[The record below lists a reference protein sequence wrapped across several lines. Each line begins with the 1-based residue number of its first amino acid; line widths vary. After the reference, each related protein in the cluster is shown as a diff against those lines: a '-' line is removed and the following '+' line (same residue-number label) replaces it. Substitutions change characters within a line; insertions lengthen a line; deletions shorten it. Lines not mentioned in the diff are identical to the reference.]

1 MDLLNLAK
9 KLKAYDICIKSFLK
23 MPKIY
28 QMKDEYVLILGAG
41 LMQKPSIEAAGEL
54 GYKTLVVDANKNAV
68 CVPFADVFVQ
78 IDLKDR
84 EKIADLAMS
93 YGDKLKAV
101 FTAGTDFSAS
111 VSYVAQKCGLIS
123 HSFDAAMNASNKVL
137 MRKCFREKGVPSP
150 DFVEVTESEIET
162 LSSDES
168 VLFPKVVKPVD
179 NMGAR
184 GCRLV
189 RNKSEFEPALRDAV
203 AFSRTGKAIVEDY
216 MKGMEFSID
225 ALVHEGNVTITGF
238 ADRHI
243 FFDPYF
249 IEMGHTMPSSVS
261 EAVKKNVVD
270 VFVKG
275 VKALGLTE
283 GVAKGDVKYTEKGAM
298 IGEIAGR
305 LSGGYMS
312 GWTYPYASGVNL
324 TMEAMKIAL
333 GLGKTLPS
341 EIECNAVSHERAF
354 ISIPG
359 VVSVVYG
366 EDKAVASPF
375 VKNVFFRVKE
385 GSRVDFPRNNVE
397 KCGNVITRC
406 ADRSLSLKGAEMAV
420 SEIVLRLEKNN
431 ESTQNYL
438 MGVENK
444 YEKGFPYSAYELNS
458 DELIAFE
465 KEVESLDSVIIGENE
480 SIVIPESLASFAGER
495 QDFNYRTILNTLDKV
510 NKYAGARKS
519 VPAIKFWK
527 SLIRGGVQ
535 GALYAVDTWGTDC

>member
-1 MDLLNLAK
+1 MNPAK
-9 KLKAYDICIKSFLK
+9 ILKAHEICIKSFLK

-28 QMKDEYVLILGAG
+28 QMKDEFVLILGAG

-123 HSFDAAMNASNKVL
+123 HSFEAAMNASNKVL
-137 MRKCFREKGVPSP
+137 MRKCFKEKGVPSP
-150 DFVEVTESEIET
+150 DFVEVTESEIER

-397 KCGNVITRC
+397 KCGNVISRC
-406 ADRSLSLKGAEMAV
+406 ADRRLSLKGAEMAV

-444 YEKGFPYSAYELNS
+444 YEKGFPYSAYELSS

-535 GALYAVDTWGTDC
+535 GALYAVDTWGTEC

>member
-1 MDLLNLAK
+1 MNPAK
-9 KLKAYDICIKSFLK
+9 ILKAHEICIKSFVKL
-23 MPKIY
+23 PKIY
-28 QMKDEYVLILGAG
+28 QMKDEFVLILGAG

-150 DFVEVTESEIET
+150 DFVEVSESEIER
-162 LSSDES
+162 LSSDDS

-270 VFVKG
+270 VFIKG

-359 VVSVVYG
+359 VVSVIYG

-397 KCGNVITRC
+397 KCGNVISRC

-444 YEKGFPYSAYELNS
+444 YEKGFPYSAYELSS

-465 KEVESLDSVIIGENE
+465 KEVESLDFVIIGENE

-535 GALYAVDTWGTDC
+535 GALYAVDTWGTEC

>member
-1 MDLLNLAK
+1 MNLAK

>member
-1 MDLLNLAK
+1 MNPAK
-9 KLKAYDICIKSFLK
+9 ILKAHEICIKSFLK

-28 QMKDEYVLILGAG
+28 QMKDEFVLILGAG

-111 VSYVAQKCGLIS
+111 VSYVAQRCGLIS
-123 HSFDAAMNASNKVL
+123 HSFEAAMNASNKVL
-137 MRKCFREKGVPSP
+137 MRKCFKEKGVPSP
-150 DFVEVTESEIET
+150 DFVEVTESEIER

-189 RNKSEFEPALRDAV
+189 RNKSEFEQALRDAV

-359 VVSVVYG
+359 VVSVIYG

-397 KCGNVITRC
+397 KCGNVISRC
-406 ADRSLSLKGAEMAV
+406 ADRRLSLKGAEMAV

-444 YEKGFPYSAYELNS
+444 YEKGFPYSAYELSS

-480 SIVIPESLASFAGER
+480 SILIPESLASFAGER

-510 NKYAGARKS
+510 KKYAGARKS

-535 GALYAVDTWGTDC
+535 GALYAVDTWGTEC

>member
-1 MDLLNLAK
+1 MNPAK
-9 KLKAYDICIKSFLK
+9 ILKAYEICIKSFLK

-28 QMKDEYVLILGAG
+28 QMKDEFVLILGAG

-111 VSYVAQKCGLIS
+111 VSYVAQRCGLIS
-123 HSFDAAMNASNKVL
+123 HSFEAAMNASNKVL
-137 MRKCFREKGVPSP
+137 MRKCFKEKGVPSP
-150 DFVEVTESEIET
+150 DFVEVSESEIET

-261 EAVKKNVVD
+261 EDVKKNVVD

-359 VVSVVYG
+359 VVSVIYG

-406 ADRSLSLKGAEMAV
+406 ADRRLSLKGAEMAV

-444 YEKGFPYSAYELNS
+444 YEKGFPYSAYELSS

-465 KEVESLDSVIIGENE
+465 KEVETLDSVIIGENE

-510 NKYAGARKS
+510 NKYAGTRKS

-535 GALYAVDTWGTDC
+535 GALYAVDTWGTEC

>member
-1 MDLLNLAK
+1 MNPAK
-9 KLKAYDICIKSFLK
+9 ILKAHEICIKSFVKL
-23 MPKIY
+23 PKIY
-28 QMKDEYVLILGAG
+28 QMKDEFVLILGAG

-150 DFVEVTESEIET
+150 DFVEVSESEIER
-162 LSSDES
+162 LSSDDS

-359 VVSVVYG
+359 VVSVIYG

-397 KCGNVITRC
+397 KCGNVISRC

-444 YEKGFPYSAYELNS
+444 YEKGFPYSAYELSS

-495 QDFNYRTILNTLDKV
+495 KDFNYRTILNTLDKV
-510 NKYAGARKS
+510 KKYAGARKS

-535 GALYAVDTWGTDC
+535 GALYAVDTWGTEC

>member
-1 MDLLNLAK
+1 MNPAKILNV
-9 KLKAYDICIKSFLK
+9 YEIFIKSFLK

-28 QMKDEYVLILGAG
+28 QMKDEFVLILGAG

-123 HSFDAAMNASNKVL
+123 HSFEAAMNASNKVL

-162 LSSDES
+162 LSSDDS

-359 VVSVVYG
+359 VVSVIYG

-397 KCGNVITRC
+397 KCGNVISRC
-406 ADRSLSLKGAEMAV
+406 ADRRLSLKGAEMAV

-444 YEKGFPYSAYELNS
+444 YEKGFPYSAYELSS

-535 GALYAVDTWGTDC
+535 GALYAVDTWGTEC

>member
-1 MDLLNLAK
+1 MNPAK
-9 KLKAYDICIKSFLK
+9 ILKAYEICIKSFLK

-28 QMKDEYVLILGAG
+28 QMKDEFVLILGAG

-123 HSFDAAMNASNKVL
+123 HSFEAAMNASNKVL

-150 DFVEVTESEIET
+150 DFVEVSESEIET

-359 VVSVVYG
+359 VVSVIYG

-397 KCGNVITRC
+397 KCGNVISRC
-406 ADRSLSLKGAEMAV
+406 ADRRLSLKGAEMAV

-444 YEKGFPYSAYELNS
+444 YEKGFPYSAYELSS

-510 NKYAGARKS
+510 KKYAGARKS

-535 GALYAVDTWGTDC
+535 GALYAVDTWGTEC

>member
-1 MDLLNLAK
+1 MNPAK
-9 KLKAYDICIKSFLK
+9 ILKEYEICIKSFLK

-28 QMKDEYVLILGAG
+28 QMKDEFVLILGAG

-150 DFVEVTESEIET
+150 DFVEVSESEIET
-162 LSSDES
+162 LSSDDS

-359 VVSVVYG
+359 VVSVIYG

-397 KCGNVITRC
+397 KCGNVISRC
-406 ADRSLSLKGAEMAV
+406 ADRRLSLKGAEMAV

-444 YEKGFPYSAYELNS
+444 YEKGFPYSAYELSS

-535 GALYAVDTWGTDC
+535 GALYAVDTWGTEC

>member
-1 MDLLNLAK
+1 MNPAK
-9 KLKAYDICIKSFLK
+9 ILKAHEICIKSFLK

-28 QMKDEYVLILGAG
+28 QMKDEFVLILGAG

-150 DFVEVTESEIET
+150 DFVEVTESEIEA
-162 LSSDES
+162 LSSDDS

-261 EAVKKNVVD
+261 DAVKKNVVD

-359 VVSVVYG
+359 VVSVIYG

-397 KCGNVITRC
+397 KCGNVISRC
-406 ADRSLSLKGAEMAV
+406 ADRRLSLKGAEMAV

-444 YEKGFPYSAYELNS
+444 YEKGFPYSAYELSS

-535 GALYAVDTWGTDC
+535 GALYAVDTWGTEC

>member
-1 MDLLNLAK
+1 MNPAK
-9 KLKAYDICIKSFLK
+9 ILKAHEICIKSFVKL
-23 MPKIY
+23 PKIY
-28 QMKDEYVLILGAG
+28 QMKDEFVLILGAG

-150 DFVEVTESEIET
+150 DFVEVSESEIER
-162 LSSDES
+162 LSSDDS

-359 VVSVVYG
+359 VVSVIYG

-397 KCGNVITRC
+397 KCGNVISRC

-444 YEKGFPYSAYELNS
+444 YEKGFPYSAYELSS

-465 KEVESLDSVIIGENE
+465 KEVESLDFVIIGENE

-535 GALYAVDTWGTDC
+535 GALYAVDTWGTEC

>member
-1 MDLLNLAK
+1 MNPAK
-9 KLKAYDICIKSFLK
+9 ILKAYEICIKSFLK

-28 QMKDEYVLILGAG
+28 QMKDEFVLILGAG

-123 HSFDAAMNASNKVL
+123 HSFEAAMNASNKVL
-137 MRKCFREKGVPSP
+137 MRKCFKEKGVPSP
-150 DFVEVTESEIET
+150 DFVEVSESEIET
-162 LSSDES
+162 LSSDDS

-359 VVSVVYG
+359 VVSVIYG

-397 KCGNVITRC
+397 KCGNVISRC
-406 ADRSLSLKGAEMAV
+406 ADRRLSLKGAEMAV

-444 YEKGFPYSAYELNS
+444 YEKGFPYSAYELSS

-480 SIVIPESLASFAGER
+480 SILIPESLASFAGER

-535 GALYAVDTWGTDC
+535 GALYAVDTWGTEC

>member
-1 MDLLNLAK
+1 MNPAK
-9 KLKAYDICIKSFLK
+9 ILKAHEICIKSFLK

-28 QMKDEYVLILGAG
+28 QMKDEFVLILGAG

-111 VSYVAQKCGLIS
+111 VSYVAQRCGLIS
-123 HSFDAAMNASNKVL
+123 HSFEAAMNASNKVL
-137 MRKCFREKGVPSP
+137 MRKCFKEKGVPSP
-150 DFVEVTESEIET
+150 DFVEVTESEIER

-359 VVSVVYG
+359 VVSVIYG

-397 KCGNVITRC
+397 KCGNVISRC
-406 ADRSLSLKGAEMAV
+406 ADRRLSLKGAEMAV

-444 YEKGFPYSAYELNS
+444 YEKGFPYSAYELSS

-480 SIVIPESLASFAGER
+480 SILIPESLASFAGER

-510 NKYAGARKS
+510 KKYAGARKS

-535 GALYAVDTWGTDC
+535 GALYAVDTWGTEC

>member
-1 MDLLNLAK
+1 MNPAK
-9 KLKAYDICIKSFLK
+9 ILKAHEICIKSFLK

-28 QMKDEYVLILGAG
+28 QMKDEFVLILGAG

-123 HSFDAAMNASNKVL
+123 HSFEAAMNASNKVL

-150 DFVEVTESEIET
+150 DFVEVSESEIET
-162 LSSDES
+162 LSSDDS

-359 VVSVVYG
+359 VVSVIYG

-397 KCGNVITRC
+397 KCGNVISRC

-444 YEKGFPYSAYELNS
+444 YEKGFPYSAYELSS

-480 SIVIPESLASFAGER
+480 SILIPESLASFAGER

-535 GALYAVDTWGTDC
+535 GALYAVDTWGTEC

>member
-1 MDLLNLAK
+1 MNPAK
-9 KLKAYDICIKSFLK
+9 ILKAHEICIKSFLK

-28 QMKDEYVLILGAG
+28 QMKDEFVLILGAG

-359 VVSVVYG
+359 VVSVIYG

-397 KCGNVITRC
+397 KCGNVISRC

-444 YEKGFPYSAYELNS
+444 YEKGFPYSAYELSS

-465 KEVESLDSVIIGENE
+465 KEVESLDFVIIGENE

-535 GALYAVDTWGTDC
+535 GALYAVDTWGTEC

>member
-1 MDLLNLAK
+1 MNPAK
-9 KLKAYDICIKSFLK
+9 ILKAHEICIKSFLK

-28 QMKDEYVLILGAG
+28 QMKDEFVLILGAG

-123 HSFDAAMNASNKVL
+123 HSFEAAMNASNKVL

-150 DFVEVTESEIET
+150 DFVEVSESEIET

-359 VVSVVYG
+359 VVSVIYG

-397 KCGNVITRC
+397 KCGNVISRC

-444 YEKGFPYSAYELNS
+444 YEKGFPYSAYELSS

-535 GALYAVDTWGTDC
+535 GALYAVDTWGTEC

>member
-1 MDLLNLAK
+1 MNPAK
-9 KLKAYDICIKSFLK
+9 ILKAHEICIKSFLK

-28 QMKDEYVLILGAG
+28 QMKDEFVLILGAG

-123 HSFDAAMNASNKVL
+123 HSFEAAMNASNKVL

-261 EAVKKNVVD
+261 EDVKKNVVD

-359 VVSVVYG
+359 VVNVIYG

-397 KCGNVITRC
+397 KCGNVISRC
-406 ADRSLSLKGAEMAV
+406 ADRRLSLKGAEMAV

-444 YEKGFPYSAYELNS
+444 YEKGFPYSAYELSS

-510 NKYAGARKS
+510 NKYAGARKT

-535 GALYAVDTWGTDC
+535 GALYAVDTWGTEC

>member
-1 MDLLNLAK
+1 MNPAK
-9 KLKAYDICIKSFLK
+9 ILKAHEICIKSFLK

-28 QMKDEYVLILGAG
+28 QMKDEFVLILGAG

-111 VSYVAQKCGLIS
+111 VSYVAQRCGLIS
-123 HSFDAAMNASNKVL
+123 HSFEAAMNASNKVL

-150 DFVEVTESEIET
+150 DFVEVSESEIET
-162 LSSDES
+162 LSSDDS

-216 MKGMEFSID
+216 MKGLEFSID

-333 GLGKTLPS
+333 GLRKTLPS

-359 VVSVVYG
+359 VVSVIYG

-397 KCGNVITRC
+397 KCGNVISRC
-406 ADRSLSLKGAEMAV
+406 ADRRLSLKGAEMAV

-444 YEKGFPYSAYELNS
+444 YEKGFPYSAYELSS

-480 SIVIPESLASFAGER
+480 SILIPESLASFAGER

-535 GALYAVDTWGTDC
+535 GALYAVDTWGTEC

>member
-1 MDLLNLAK
+1 MNPAK
-9 KLKAYDICIKSFLK
+9 ILKAHEICIKSFLK

-28 QMKDEYVLILGAG
+28 QMKDEFVLILGAG

-123 HSFDAAMNASNKVL
+123 HSFEAAMNASNKVL
-137 MRKCFREKGVPSP
+137 MRKCFKEKGVPSP
-150 DFVEVTESEIET
+150 DFVEVTESEIER

-397 KCGNVITRC
+397 KCGNVISRC

-444 YEKGFPYSAYELNS
+444 YEKGFPYSAYELSS

-535 GALYAVDTWGTDC
+535 GALYAVDTWGTEC

>member
-1 MDLLNLAK
+1 MNPAKILNV
-9 KLKAYDICIKSFLK
+9 YEICIKSFLK

-28 QMKDEYVLILGAG
+28 QMKDEFVLILGAG

-137 MRKCFREKGVPSP
+137 MRKSFKEKGVPSP
-150 DFVEVTESEIET
+150 DFVEVSESEIET

-283 GVAKGDVKYTEKGAM
+283 GVAKGDVKYT
-298 IGEIAGR
+298 
-305 LSGGYMS
+305 
-312 GWTYPYASGVNL
+312 
-324 TMEAMKIAL
+324 
-333 GLGKTLPS
+333 
-341 EIECNAVSHERAF
+341 
-354 ISIPG
+354 
-359 VVSVVYG
+359 
-366 EDKAVASPF
+366 
-375 VKNVFFRVKE
+375 
-385 GSRVDFPRNNVE
+385 
-397 KCGNVITRC
+397 
-406 ADRSLSLKGAEMAV
+406 
-420 SEIVLRLEKNN
+420 
-431 ESTQNYL
+431 
-438 MGVENK
+438 
-444 YEKGFPYSAYELNS
+444 
-458 DELIAFE
+458 
-465 KEVESLDSVIIGENE
+465 
-480 SIVIPESLASFAGER
+480 
-495 QDFNYRTILNTLDKV
+495 
-510 NKYAGARKS
+510 
-519 VPAIKFWK
+519 
-527 SLIRGGVQ
+527 
-535 GALYAVDTWGTDC
+535 

>member
-1 MDLLNLAK
+1 MNPAK
-9 KLKAYDICIKSFLK
+9 ILKAHEICIKSFLK

-28 QMKDEYVLILGAG
+28 QMKDEFVLILGAG

-123 HSFDAAMNASNKVL
+123 HSFEAAMNASNKVL

-150 DFVEVTESEIET
+150 DFVEVSESEIET

-397 KCGNVITRC
+397 KCGNVISRC
-406 ADRSLSLKGAEMAV
+406 ADRRLSLKGAEMAV

-444 YEKGFPYSAYELNS
+444 YEKGFPYSAYELSS

-535 GALYAVDTWGTDC
+535 GALYAVDTWGTEC

>member
-1 MDLLNLAK
+1 MNPAK
-9 KLKAYDICIKSFLK
+9 ILKAYEIYIKSFLK

-28 QMKDEYVLILGAG
+28 QMKDEFVLILGAG

-123 HSFDAAMNASNKVL
+123 HSFEAAMNASNKVL
-137 MRKCFREKGVPSP
+137 MRKCFKEKGVPSP
-150 DFVEVTESEIET
+150 DFVEVSESEIET

-189 RNKSEFEPALRDAV
+189 RNKSEFEPTLRDAV

-261 EAVKKNVVD
+261 DAVKKNVVD

-359 VVSVVYG
+359 VVSVIYG

-397 KCGNVITRC
+397 KCGNVISRC
-406 ADRSLSLKGAEMAV
+406 ADRRLSLKGAEMAV

-444 YEKGFPYSAYELNS
+444 YEKGFPYSAYELSS

-535 GALYAVDTWGTDC
+535 GALYAVDTWGTEC

>member
-1 MDLLNLAK
+1 MNPAK
-9 KLKAYDICIKSFLK
+9 ILKAHEICIKSFLK

-28 QMKDEYVLILGAG
+28 QMKDEFVLILGAG
-41 LMQKPSIEAAGEL
+41 IMQKPSIEAAGEL

-111 VSYVAQKCGLIS
+111 VSYVAQRCGLIS
-123 HSFDAAMNASNKVL
+123 HSLDAAMNASNKVL
-137 MRKCFREKGVPSP
+137 MRKCFKEKGVPSP
-150 DFVEVTESEIET
+150 DFVEVSESEIET
-162 LSSDES
+162 LSSDDS

-261 EAVKKNVVD
+261 ESVKKNVVD

-359 VVSVVYG
+359 VVSVIYG

-397 KCGNVITRC
+397 KCGNVISRC

-444 YEKGFPYSAYELNS
+444 YEKGFPYSAYELSS

-510 NKYAGARKS
+510 KKYAGARKS

-535 GALYAVDTWGTDC
+535 GALYAVDTWGTEC

>member
-1 MDLLNLAK
+1 MNPSK
-9 KLKAYDICIKSFLK
+9 ILKAYEICIKSFLK

-28 QMKDEYVLILGAG
+28 QMKDEFVLILGAG

-123 HSFDAAMNASNKVL
+123 HSFEAAMNASNKVL

-162 LSSDES
+162 LSSDDS

-359 VVSVVYG
+359 VVSVIYG

-397 KCGNVITRC
+397 KCGNVISRC
-406 ADRSLSLKGAEMAV
+406 ADRRLSLKGAEMAV

-444 YEKGFPYSAYELNS
+444 YEKGFPYSAYELSS

-465 KEVESLDSVIIGENE
+465 KEVESLDFVIIGENE

-535 GALYAVDTWGTDC
+535 GALYAVDTWGTEC

>member
-1 MDLLNLAK
+1 MNPAK
-9 KLKAYDICIKSFLK
+9 ILKAYKNCIKSFLK

-28 QMKDEYVLILGAG
+28 QMKDEFVLILGAG

-111 VSYVAQKCGLIS
+111 VSYVAQRCGLIS
-123 HSFDAAMNASNKVL
+123 HSFEAAMNASNKVL
-137 MRKCFREKGVPSP
+137 MRKCFRENGVPSP
-150 DFVEVTESEIET
+150 DFVEVSESEIET

-270 VFVKG
+270 VFIKG

-333 GLGKTLPS
+333 GLGNTLPS

-359 VVSVVYG
+359 VVSVIYG

-397 KCGNVITRC
+397 KCGNVISRC
-406 ADRSLSLKGAEMAV
+406 ADRRLSLKGAEMAV

-444 YEKGFPYSAYELNS
+444 YEKGFPYSAYELSS

-465 KEVESLDSVIIGENE
+465 KEVESLDFVIIGENE

-510 NKYAGARKS
+510 KKYAGARKS

-535 GALYAVDTWGTDC
+535 GALYAVDTWGTEC

>member
-1 MDLLNLAK
+1 MNPAK
-9 KLKAYDICIKSFLK
+9 ILKEYEICIKSFLK

-28 QMKDEYVLILGAG
+28 QMKDEFVLILGAG

-150 DFVEVTESEIET
+150 DFVEVSESEIET
-162 LSSDES
+162 LSSDDS

-359 VVSVVYG
+359 VVSVIYG

-397 KCGNVITRC
+397 KCGNVISRC

-444 YEKGFPYSAYELNS
+444 YEKGFPYSAYELSS

-480 SIVIPESLASFAGER
+480 SILIPESLASFAGER

-535 GALYAVDTWGTDC
+535 GALYAVDTWGTEC

>member
-1 MDLLNLAK
+1 MNPAK
-9 KLKAYDICIKSFLK
+9 ILKAHEICIKSFLK

-28 QMKDEYVLILGAG
+28 QMKDEFVLILGAG

-123 HSFDAAMNASNKVL
+123 HSFEAAMNASNKVL

-261 EAVKKNVVD
+261 EDVKKNVVD

-359 VVSVVYG
+359 VVNVIYG

-397 KCGNVITRC
+397 KCGNVISRC
-406 ADRSLSLKGAEMAV
+406 ADRRLSLKGAEMAV

-444 YEKGFPYSAYELNS
+444 YEKGFPYSAYELSS

-510 NKYAGARKS
+510 KKYAGARKT

-535 GALYAVDTWGTDC
+535 GALYAVDTWGTEC

>member
-1 MDLLNLAK
+1 MNPAK
-9 KLKAYDICIKSFLK
+9 ILKAHEICIKSFLK

-28 QMKDEYVLILGAG
+28 QMKDEFVLILGAG
-41 LMQKPSIEAAGEL
+41 IMQKPSIEAAGEL

-111 VSYVAQKCGLIS
+111 VSYVAQRCGLIS
-123 HSFDAAMNASNKVL
+123 HSLDAAMNASNKVL
-137 MRKCFREKGVPSP
+137 MRKCFKEKGVPSP
-150 DFVEVTESEIET
+150 DFVEVSESEIET
-162 LSSDES
+162 LSSDDS

-261 EAVKKNVVD
+261 ESVKKNVVD

-359 VVSVVYG
+359 VVSVIYG

-397 KCGNVITRC
+397 KCGNVISRC

-444 YEKGFPYSAYELNS
+444 YEKGFPYSAYELSS

-535 GALYAVDTWGTDC
+535 GALYAVDTWGTEC

>member
-1 MDLLNLAK
+1 MNPAK
-9 KLKAYDICIKSFLK
+9 ILKAHEICIKSFLK

-28 QMKDEYVLILGAG
+28 QMKDEFVLILGAG

-111 VSYVAQKCGLIS
+111 VSYVAQRCGLIS
-123 HSFDAAMNASNKVL
+123 HSLDAAMNASNKVL

-359 VVSVVYG
+359 VVSVIYG

-397 KCGNVITRC
+397 KCGNVISRC

-444 YEKGFPYSAYELNS
+444 YEKGFPYSAYELSS

-465 KEVESLDSVIIGENE
+465 KEVESLDFVIIGENE

-510 NKYAGARKS
+510 KKYAGARKS

-535 GALYAVDTWGTDC
+535 GALYAVDTWGTEC

>member
-1 MDLLNLAK
+1 MNPAK
-9 KLKAYDICIKSFLK
+9 ILKAHEICIKSFLK

-28 QMKDEYVLILGAG
+28 QMKDEFVLILGAG

-123 HSFDAAMNASNKVL
+123 HSFKAAMNASNKVL

-162 LSSDES
+162 LSSDDS

-249 IEMGHTMPSSVS
+249 IEMGHTIPSSVS

-397 KCGNVITRC
+397 KCGNVISRC
-406 ADRSLSLKGAEMAV
+406 ADRRLSLKGAEMAV

-444 YEKGFPYSAYELNS
+444 YEKGFPYSAYELSS

-480 SIVIPESLASFAGER
+480 SILIPESLASFAGER

-535 GALYAVDTWGTDC
+535 GALYAVDTWGTEC

>member
-1 MDLLNLAK
+1 MNPAK
-9 KLKAYDICIKSFLK
+9 ILKAYEICINSFVK

-28 QMKDEYVLILGAG
+28 QMKDEFVLILGAG

-123 HSFDAAMNASNKVL
+123 HSFEAAMNASNKVL

-150 DFVEVTESEIET
+150 DFVEVSESEIET

-261 EAVKKNVVD
+261 DAVKKNVVD
-270 VFVKG
+270 VFIKG

-359 VVSVVYG
+359 VVSVIYG

-397 KCGNVITRC
+397 KCGNVISRC
-406 ADRSLSLKGAEMAV
+406 ADRRLSLKGAEMAV

-444 YEKGFPYSAYELNS
+444 YEKGFPYSAYELSS

-480 SIVIPESLASFAGER
+480 SILIPESLASFAGER

-535 GALYAVDTWGTDC
+535 GALYAVDTWGTEC

>member
-1 MDLLNLAK
+1 MNPAK
-9 KLKAYDICIKSFLK
+9 ILKAHEICIKSFLK

-28 QMKDEYVLILGAG
+28 QMKDEFVLILGAG

-123 HSFDAAMNASNKVL
+123 HSFEAAMNASNKVL

-150 DFVEVTESEIET
+150 DFVEVSESEIET
-162 LSSDES
+162 LSSDDS

-189 RNKSEFEPALRDAV
+189 RNKNEFEPALRDAV

-261 EAVKKNVVD
+261 DAVKKNVVD

-359 VVSVVYG
+359 VVSVIYG

-397 KCGNVITRC
+397 KCGNVISRC
-406 ADRSLSLKGAEMAV
+406 ADRRLSLKGAEMAV

-444 YEKGFPYSAYELNS
+444 YEKGFPYSAYELSS

-465 KEVESLDSVIIGENE
+465 KEVESLDFVIIGENE

-510 NKYAGARKS
+510 KKYAGTRKS

-535 GALYAVDTWGTDC
+535 GALYAVDTWGTEC

>member
-1 MDLLNLAK
+1 MNPAK
-9 KLKAYDICIKSFLK
+9 ILKAYEICIKSFLK

-28 QMKDEYVLILGAG
+28 QMKDEFVLILGAG

-123 HSFDAAMNASNKVL
+123 HSFEAAMNASNKVL

-150 DFVEVTESEIET
+150 DFVEVSESEIET

-333 GLGKTLPS
+333 GFGKTLPS

-359 VVSVVYG
+359 VVSVIYG
-366 EDKAVASPF
+366 EDKAIASPF

-406 ADRSLSLKGAEMAV
+406 ADRRLSLKGAEMAV

-444 YEKGFPYSAYELNS
+444 YEKGFPYSAYELSS

-535 GALYAVDTWGTDC
+535 GALYAVDTWGTEC

>member
-1 MDLLNLAK
+1 MNPAK
-9 KLKAYDICIKSFLK
+9 ILKAHEICIKSFLK

-28 QMKDEYVLILGAG
+28 QMKDEFVLILGAG

-54 GYKTLVVDANKNAV
+54 GYKTPVVDANKNAV

-123 HSFDAAMNASNKVL
+123 HSFEAAMNASNKVL

-150 DFVEVTESEIET
+150 DFVEVSESEIET
-162 LSSDES
+162 LSSDDS

-359 VVSVVYG
+359 VVSVIYG

-397 KCGNVITRC
+397 KCGNVISRC
-406 ADRSLSLKGAEMAV
+406 ADRRLSLKGAEMAV

-444 YEKGFPYSAYELNS
+444 YEKGFPYSAYELSS

-535 GALYAVDTWGTDC
+535 GALYAVDTWGTEC

>member
-1 MDLLNLAK
+1 MNPAK
-9 KLKAYDICIKSFLK
+9 FLKAYEICIKSFLK

-28 QMKDEYVLILGAG
+28 QMKDEFVLILGAG

-123 HSFDAAMNASNKVL
+123 HSFEAAMNASNKVL
-137 MRKCFREKGVPSP
+137 MRKCFKEKGVPSP
-150 DFVEVTESEIET
+150 DFVEVSESEIET
-162 LSSDES
+162 LSSDDS

-261 EAVKKNVVD
+261 EDVKKNVVD

-397 KCGNVITRC
+397 KCGNVISRC
-406 ADRSLSLKGAEMAV
+406 ADRRLSLKGAEMAV

-431 ESTQNYL
+431 ETTQNYL

-444 YEKGFPYSAYELNS
+444 YEKGFPYSAYELSS

-527 SLIRGGVQ
+527 SLIRGGIQ
-535 GALYAVDTWGTDC
+535 GALYAVDTWGTEC

>member
-1 MDLLNLAK
+1 MNPAK
-9 KLKAYDICIKSFLK
+9 ILKAYEICIKSFLK

-28 QMKDEYVLILGAG
+28 QMKDEFVLILGAG

-137 MRKCFREKGVPSP
+137 MRKCFKEKGVPSP
-150 DFVEVTESEIET
+150 DFVEVTESEIER

-359 VVSVVYG
+359 VVSVIYG

-397 KCGNVITRC
+397 KCGNVISRC
-406 ADRSLSLKGAEMAV
+406 ADRRLSLKGAEMAV

-444 YEKGFPYSAYELNS
+444 YEKGFPYSAYELSS

-535 GALYAVDTWGTDC
+535 GALYAVDTWGTEC

>member
-1 MDLLNLAK
+1 MNPAK
-9 KLKAYDICIKSFLK
+9 ILKAHEICIKSFLK

-28 QMKDEYVLILGAG
+28 QMKDEFVLILGAG

-123 HSFDAAMNASNKVL
+123 HSFEAAMNASNKVL

-150 DFVEVTESEIET
+150 DFVEVSESEIER
-162 LSSDES
+162 LSSDDS

-261 EAVKKNVVD
+261 ETVKKNVVD

-359 VVSVVYG
+359 VVNVIYG

-397 KCGNVITRC
+397 KCGNVISRC
-406 ADRSLSLKGAEMAV
+406 ADRRLSLKGAEMAV

-444 YEKGFPYSAYELNS
+444 YEKGFPYSAYELSS

-519 VPAIKFWK
+519 VPAIKFWN

-535 GALYAVDTWGTDC
+535 GALYAVDTWGTEC

>member
-1 MDLLNLAK
+1 MNPAK
-9 KLKAYDICIKSFLK
+9 ILKAHEICIKSFLK

-28 QMKDEYVLILGAG
+28 QMKDEFVLILGAG

-111 VSYVAQKCGLIS
+111 VSYVAQRCGLIS
-123 HSFDAAMNASNKVL
+123 HSLDAAMNASNKVL
-137 MRKCFREKGVPSP
+137 MRKCFKEKGVPSP
-150 DFVEVTESEIET
+150 DFVEVSESEIER
-162 LSSDES
+162 LSSDDS

-261 EAVKKNVVD
+261 ESVKKNVVD

-359 VVSVVYG
+359 VVSVIYG

-397 KCGNVITRC
+397 KCGNVISRC

-444 YEKGFPYSAYELNS
+444 YEKGFPYSAYELSS

-510 NKYAGARKS
+510 NKYAGARKT

-535 GALYAVDTWGTDC
+535 GALYAVDTWGTEC

>member
-1 MDLLNLAK
+1 MNPAK
-9 KLKAYDICIKSFLK
+9 ILKAHEICIKSFLK

-28 QMKDEYVLILGAG
+28 QMKDEFVLILGAG

-123 HSFDAAMNASNKVL
+123 HSFEAAMNASNKVL

-150 DFVEVTESEIET
+150 DFVEVSESEIET
-162 LSSDES
+162 LSSDDS

-359 VVSVVYG
+359 VVSVIYG

-397 KCGNVITRC
+397 KCGNVISRC
-406 ADRSLSLKGAEMAV
+406 ADRRLSLKGAEMAV

-444 YEKGFPYSAYELNS
+444 YEKGFPYSAYELSS

-510 NKYAGARKS
+510 KKYAGARKS

-535 GALYAVDTWGTDC
+535 GALYAVDTWGTEC

>member
-1 MDLLNLAK
+1 MNPAK
-9 KLKAYDICIKSFLK
+9 ILKAHEICIKSFLK

-28 QMKDEYVLILGAG
+28 QMKDEFVLILGAG

-123 HSFDAAMNASNKVL
+123 HSFEAAMNASNKVL

-150 DFVEVTESEIET
+150 DFVEVSESEIET

-261 EAVKKNVVD
+261 EDVKKNVVD

-359 VVSVVYG
+359 VVSVIYG

-397 KCGNVITRC
+397 KCGNVISRC
-406 ADRSLSLKGAEMAV
+406 ADRRLSLKGAEMAV

-444 YEKGFPYSAYELNS
+444 YEKGFPYSAYELSS

-465 KEVESLDSVIIGENE
+465 KEVESLDFVIIGENE

-510 NKYAGARKS
+510 KKYAGARKS

-535 GALYAVDTWGTDC
+535 GALYAVDTWGTEC